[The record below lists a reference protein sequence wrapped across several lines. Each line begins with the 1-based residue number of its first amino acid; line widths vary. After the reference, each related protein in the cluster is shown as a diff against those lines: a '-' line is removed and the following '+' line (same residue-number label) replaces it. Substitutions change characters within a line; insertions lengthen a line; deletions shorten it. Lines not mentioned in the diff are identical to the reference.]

1 MSHYIKGDYE
11 PKHDKLN
18 KLASALRVSEAW
30 LSGFDVPMTESNEN
44 PYLRPVKLKRFP
56 ILGNIACGQPIYSD
70 EEHSSYI
77 SADADIEADFC
88 LIAKGDSMIGARIN
102 DGDVVFIK
110 KQSIVDNGEIA
121 VVVIE
126 NETTLKRW
134 YYYPDKQKLVLNP
147 ENSAYEPLVYIN
159 EELNSITCLGKA
171 VCFMSNL

>member
-1 MSHYIKGDYE
+1 
-11 PKHDKLN
+11 
-18 KLASALRVSEAW
+18 
-30 LSGFDVPMTESNEN
+30 
-44 PYLRPVKLKRFP
+44 
-56 ILGNIACGQPIYSD
+56 
-70 EEHSSYI
+70 
-77 SADADIEADFC
+77 
-88 LIAKGDSMIGARIN
+88 MIGARIN

-134 YYYPDKQKLVLNP
+134 YYYPDKQKLILNP

-171 VCFMSNL
+171 VCFMSKLTKEKTAR